1 MPPLLTRFLRRLRS
15 LSAPPSGET
24 DAVLLARFARRRDED
39 AFAALVA
46 RHGPMVRNACIR
58 VLGDFHAAEDCFQA
72 TFLILARRA
81 NSLRRPDALAGWLY
95 GVASRV
101 ARDAQ
106 RLNARRPRHNL
117 DGLAEPADPRPDP
130 LAALSACDVLLA
142 LEEELRRMPQAYRL
156 PLVLCCLEG
165 LAQEEA
171 ARRLGWTAGAVKGR
185 LERGRKQ
192 LHRRLARRGLTLG
205 VALGVAEAARG
216 TASAAVPVSLI
227 LSTADAATRFAAGTA
242 AAGVATSTRA
252 AALANGGLKA
262 MIAAK
267 MKIAAALLLAVGM
280 IGSGAGAL
288 TYRCF
293 GAERAGAA
301 QDGPPPSPAQTGKT
315 DDDQAIREL
324 KEANLR
330 LAEKLKL
337 LELQAEADKEQQ
349 TRLQR
354 ELEQA
359 NEQLKKQAARLEEQA
374 ALLREQAAAAET
386 KLAASEAARRD
397 LEELV
402 SRLKK
407 DLDDALKKLKDARP
421 SKP

>member
-1 MPPLLTRFLRRLRS
+1 MPPPLTRFLRRLRS

-46 RHGPMVRNACIR
+46 RHGPMVRNACLR
-58 VLGDFHAAEDCFQA
+58 VLRDFHTAEDCFQA

-81 NSLRRPDALAGWLY
+81 ASLRRPDALAGWLY

-117 DGLAEPADPRPDP
+117 DGVAEPADPRPDP

-142 LEEELRRMPQAYRL
+142 LEEELRRMPEAYRL

-185 LERGRKQ
+185 LERGRKH
-192 LHRRLARRGLTLG
+192 LHGRLARRGLTLG

-293 GAERAGAA
+293 GVERAGAA

-337 LELQAEADKEQQ
+337 LELQAEADKDRQALLQQ
-349 TRLQR
+349 KLQDAT
-354 ELEQA
+354 ED
-359 NEQLKKQAARLEEQA
+359 LKRQAAVHEDQA
-374 ALLREQAAAAET
+374 AVAAK
-386 KLAASEAARRD
+386 KLAESEAARRE